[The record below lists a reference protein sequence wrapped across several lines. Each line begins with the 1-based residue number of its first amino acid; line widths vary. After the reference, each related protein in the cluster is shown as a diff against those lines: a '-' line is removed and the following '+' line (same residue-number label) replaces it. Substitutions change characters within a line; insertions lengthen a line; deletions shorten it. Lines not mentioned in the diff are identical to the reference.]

1 MIASSASV
9 PSQRPAW
16 QLGPILCLLFALGGV
31 VWAQNIQIP
40 DLGEPPPPVAPAVKP
55 GEPCGKCGVI
65 RSIKEV
71 NLATSYNAS
80 ASYSGSTVDSGIG
93 SSQPVG
99 AVISIP
105 FGRGAEKT
113 YVGGVGTPEMR
124 ERLSQTQYEIT
135 VQLDDGGYAIVQRPD
150 GLSFHVGDQVR
161 VEGTQLELLA
171 VP

>member
-1 MIASSASV
+1 MSASTAAIRL
-9 PSQRPAW
+9 PRRAQF
-16 QLGPILCLLFALGGV
+16 LGPLLCVVLALGTAA
-31 VWAQNIQIP
+31 WAQNIRIP
-40 DLGEPPPPVAPAVKP
+40 DLGEPPPPVVSEPKP
-55 GEPCGKCGVI
+55 GEPCGRCGVI

-71 NLATSYNAS
+71 NLAGAYNAS
-80 ASYSGSTVDSGIG
+80 QSYGGGGVDSGPG

-105 FGRGAEKT
+105 FGRGADKP

-135 VQLDDGGYAIVQRPD
+135 VQLDDGGYTMVQRPD
-150 GLSFHVGDQVR
+150 GLAFHIGDRVR

-171 VP
+171 R